1 MMKLHKDMK
10 KIKGILFNIQR
21 FSVHDGPGIRTVVFE
36 KGCPLRCRWCAN
48 PESQERKIE
57 IAWTKSKC
65 IGCKICQTSGLQ
77 CNPLFEEKGRLT
89 WNDNAVSQEE
99 ITKINKTC
107 PSQALHT
114 IGYEASVDEVLKE
127 VSRDEIFYSNLDGG
141 LTISGGEPLAQSEF
155 TYALLVAAREN
166 GINTAIETTGFAGYE
181 VFKRIAGQLDYLLMD
196 IKTFDDDIHKA
207 NTGVSNKVIL
217 DNFVR
222 IREAY
227 PCLPIRIRTPV
238 IPGVNDNEHEIKKIY
253 DFISYYENV
262 RYELLKYHRLG
273 ESKYD
278 SLQREYPMGE
288 AEISDEIFN
297 GLKQYEFNHIENDE

>member
-1 MMKLHKDMK
+1 MMRSHKDMK
-10 KIKGILFNIQR
+10 KIRGILFNIQR

-36 KGCPLRCRWCAN
+36 KGCPLRCKWCAN
-48 PESQERKIE
+48 PESQERNTE

-65 IGCKICQTSGLQ
+65 IGCKLCQTSGLQ
-77 CNPLFEEKGRLT
+77 CAPLFQKGRLT
-89 WNDNAVSQEE
+89 WNDNLVSQEE
-99 ITKINKTC
+99 AAKINRTC

-114 IGYEASVDEVLKE
+114 IGYETGVDEVLE
-127 VSRDEIFYSNLDGG
+127 EITRDEIFYSNLEGG

-155 TYALLVAAREN
+155 TYALLEEARKN
-166 GINTAIETTGFAGYE
+166 GINTAIETTGFARYE
-181 VFKRIAGQLDYLLMD
+181 TFKRIAGQLDYLLMD
-196 IKTFDDDIHKA
+196 IKAFDDNIHKA

-227 PCLPIRIRTPV
+227 PFLPIHIRTPI
-238 IPGVNDNEHEIKKIY
+238 IPGVNDNEDEIKKIY

-278 SLQREYPMGE
+278 SLQRDYPMGK
-288 AEISDEIFN
+288 AELSDETFN
-297 GLKQYEFNHIENDE
+297 RLRQYEFNHIENNE